1 MPGGQ
6 LGKAGGRGPGMP
18 VHLREILSGPRGSR
32 SPGSEQKARGIP
44 AACPVL
50 FGLSNSSLPLFLHL
64 QSGDVATASFR
75 QIAMLGLVGC
85 SPAGGRREL
94 PSATGS
100 SPFSSGSGQGPAP
113 DHLCGWYWWNF
124 PVRLQPLHH
133 QCSDLGMYPACPRSP
148 PQRQQ
153 QPTSHLQAAIRLVAL
168 PPTPPPPLGCSPG
181 PASSNPALQS
191 PLKLT
196 HTPVSLMSA
205 DDSPCAPRE
214 EVPPD
219 SALPPGKTPSP
230 S

>member
-1 MPGGQ
+1 
-6 LGKAGGRGPGMP
+6 
-18 VHLREILSGPRGSR
+18 
-32 SPGSEQKARGIP
+32 
-44 AACPVL
+44 
-50 FGLSNSSLPLFLHL
+50 
-64 QSGDVATASFR
+64 
-75 QIAMLGLVGC
+75 MLGLVGC

-94 PSATGS
+94 SSATGS

-124 PVRLQPLHH
+124 PVRLQPLHY

-153 QPTSHLQAAIRLVAL
+153 RPTSHLQAAIRLVEL

-214 EVPPD
+214 EVPRLCPPSWKNTKSVLTVSGFGLCHD
-219 SALPPGKTPSP
+219 PSSDPSSLRGSLAPPPHWPPCLQPLPL
-230 S
+230 